1 MTENATLKK
10 NRDFPIKDLGNILM
24 AKKSLITSSE
34 MRSVS
39 HTSANDS
46 SPKRAL
52 YTPGNPQH
60 SKLWL
65 WIIGL
70 LIIGLILFGSIS
82 NFALHWLDSI
92 HITLGPGNTL
102 PAITTYNVGRSG
114 TYAGLSFTVLNVQY
128 ATTFPDDPIQT
139 GPALVRVNLQV
150 ANKST
155 DSVAVMYY
163 DVVRLMVPGV
173 KAIAPTN
180 VNLSTGPKPGASE
193 VGWLD
198 FPVSKEVQLSTLKLL
213 LGSQLLNESLLII
226 PFSGPYDAN
235 HFAAKTYPQTLT
247 IWYNFSGNILV
258 YHLKSVNVLYAYRGT
273 QAAVG
278 QQFYVFNFTVD
289 NSNGVTVSPGFGFD
303 YIRLIIN
310 GYNTPPIDNSLPHDF
325 KAGAQG
331 VTGRVVYK
339 GPAGLNRLDFAFLV
353 QVAQGQSLYTVSL

>member
-1 MTENATLKK
+1 
-10 NRDFPIKDLGNILM
+10 M
-24 AKKSLITSSE
+24 AKKSLIPSSE
-34 MRSVS
+34 IRSVS
-39 HTSANDS
+39 NTSASNS
-46 SPKRAL
+46 STKSEL
-52 YTPGNPQH
+52 YPPRNSQH

-70 LIIGLILFGSIS
+70 LIIGLVLFGSVS
-82 NFALHWLDSI
+82 NIAFNWLNSI
-92 HITLGPGNTL
+92 HITLGSSNTQ
-102 PAITTYNVGRSG
+102 PADITTYNVGRSG
-114 TYAGLSFTVLNVQY
+114 TYAGLSYTVLNAQY
-128 ATTFPDDPIQT
+128 ATTFPNDTIRT

-155 DSVAVMYY
+155 DSISVIYYNVA
-163 DVVRLMVPGV
+163 RLMVPGV

-180 VNLSTGPKPGASE
+180 VQLSTGPKPGASE

-198 FPVSKEVQLSTLKLL
+198 FPVSKGTQLSTLKLS
-213 LGSQLLNESLLII
+213 LGSQVFNEALLII
-226 PFSGPYDAN
+226 PFRGSYDAN

-247 IWYNFSGNILV
+247 IWYDFSGSILI

-289 NSNGVTVSPGFGFD
+289 NNNGAMISPGYGFD

-310 GYNTPPIDNSLPHDF
+310 GYNTPPVDNTLPYGF

-331 VTGRVVYK
+331 VAGRVVYK
-339 GPAGLNRLDFAFLV
+339 GPAGLTSLNFAFLV
-353 QVAQGQSLYTVSL
+353 QVVQGQSVYSVDL